1 MKVRY
6 LIKYTKEKEIK
17 FISHLDLMRTI
28 QRIIR
33 RADLPIEY
41 SKGFNPHM
49 TISIAQPLSV
59 GVYSSGEYMDVVF
72 AEELSSEQIV
82 RRLNE
87 NAPIGVKF
95 LDAKKVEKEE
105 NKKSPQAMAII
116 DEAQYVIKLKAI
128 DKDEA
133 LNQIKE
139 VNKLKQWNTI
149 KKSKKGEKE
158 VDIKPLIKKIICQ
171 VEDEYIVLKTM
182 LACGSRENLSAGL
195 LADFIKEHVSSLD
208 KDAFVDIERID
219 MYALK
224 GRKMVPLNEYF

>member
-6 LIKYTKEKEIK
+6 LIKYTKESEIK

-28 QRIIR
+28 QRTIR

-72 AEELSSEQIV
+72 KEEMPLEEIV
-82 RRLNE
+82 NLLNE
-87 NAPIGVKF
+87 NAPIGIKF

-105 NKKSPQAMAII
+105 NTKCPQAMAII
-116 DEAQYVIKLKAI
+116 DEAKYKIKLRTI
-128 DKDEA
+128 NSEEA
-133 LNQIKE
+133 LEGIKKLNNIKE
-139 VNKLKQWNTI
+139 WNTI
-149 KKSKKGEKE
+149 KKSKKGEKD
-158 VDIKPLIKKIICQ
+158 VDIRPLIKKISFSK
-171 VEDEYIVLKTM
+171 EDNYIVLNST
-182 LACGSRENLSAGL
+182 LACGSRANLSASL
-195 LADFIKEHVSSLD
+195 LADFIKNHVD
-208 KDAFVDIERID
+208 AIEKDAFVDIERID

-224 GRKMVPLNEYF
+224 GKTMLPLNEYF